1 MDAKQNDPNRYN
13 NRGGQLLREEKE
25 RKQTDSEIPK
35 IEKKIKT
42 LAEEFHRK
50 NNQAFLINGVCIIE
64 LMEKDW
70 EAKEMLKS
78 ARKAIA
84 TPGKT
89 TATPRTPLRGQT
101 LTLKRMA
108 STTKYVTFAY
118 QHIVQLIIYHS
129 NTQFGDDDR
138 KYCQETSFGS
148 IANKRNEPS
157 WICAKNDND
166 IICGSITYQAKFT

>member
-1 MDAKQNDPNRYN
+1 MCIFWVRQIFELFIARNQWWDKKRALDAKQNDPNRYN
-13 NRGGQLLREEKE
+13 NRGGQLLKEEKE
-25 RKQTDSEIPK
+25 RKQTDIEIPK

-50 NNQAFLINGVCIIE
+50 NNQAFLINGVCIIQ

-89 TATPRTPLRGQT
+89 TATPKTPLRGQT

-108 STTKYVTFAY
+108 STTKYVSINY
-118 QHIVQLIIYHS
+118 PYYYDYYKYII
-129 NTQFGDDDR
+129 
-138 KYCQETSFGS
+138 
-148 IANKRNEPS
+148 
-157 WICAKNDND
+157 
-166 IICGSITYQAKFT
+166 IIPVWL